1 MERLN
6 YWLFPGFEN
15 IYLED
20 SYVLSINAKTSIQI
34 LLEAVLTENH
44 SLYTQPLPGEQ
55 YCYRRMTVN
64 FPHPQTYDLV
74 LNNISPI
81 ADPDGGVD
89 YGNIDEFFRADD
101 KYYLRGEWGEL
112 TIVSDPPILLD
123 ENYLIVRNGENFIQ
137 INKDKISLCEWKRE
151 REGVISLVYE
161 NDFGSDLCVQIEAEQ
176 DPEGFE
182 AALGYMNELDTGH
195 TTDITG
201 GGELTFD
208 KIKQFYAHNF
218 NQENVQAF
226 SVDKIKQFYAHN
238 FNQENVQAFS
248 VKFPSSAGHKY
259 SISAIT
265 SDNKLVQAF
274 ASSLE

>member
-6 YWLFPGFEN
+6 YWQLPGFEN

-20 SYVLSINAKTSIQI
+20 SYVLSINANTISIQI
-34 LLEAVLTENH
+34 LLEAILTENH
-44 SLYTQPLPGEQ
+44 PLYTPALSGEQ
-55 YCYRRMTVN
+55 YCYRQMTVY

-81 ADPDGGVD
+81 ADPDGSVD
-89 YGNIDEFFRADD
+89 YGNIDDFFMADD

-112 TIVSDPPILLD
+112 TIVSDPPRLVD

-151 REGVISLVYE
+151 KEGVISLVYQ

-201 GGELTFD
+201 GDELTFD
-208 KIKQFYAHNF
+208 KIKQFYA
-218 NQENVQAF
+218 A
-226 SVDKIKQFYAHN
+226 N

-248 VKFPSSAGHKY
+248 VKYPSSAGNQY

-265 SDNKLVQAF
+265 SDN
-274 ASSLE
+274 

>member
-6 YWLFPGFEN
+6 YWQLPGFEN

-20 SYVLSINAKTSIQI
+20 SYVLSINANTISIKI

-44 SLYTQPLPGEQ
+44 PLYTPALSGEQ
-55 YCYRRMTVN
+55 YCYRQMTVY

-74 LNNISPI
+74 LNNISAI
-81 ADPDGGVD
+81 ADPDGSVD
-89 YGNIDEFFRADD
+89 YGNIDVFFMADD
-101 KYYLRGEWGEL
+101 KYYLRGEWGEV
-112 TIVSDPPILLD
+112 TIVSDPPRLVD

-137 INKDKISLCEWKRE
+137 INKDKIRFYEWKRE
-151 REGVISLVYE
+151 GVIGLVYE
-161 NDFGSDLCVQIEAEQ
+161 NDLGIPLNVQIEAEQ

-182 AALGYMNELDTGH
+182 AALGYMHELDTGH

-208 KIKQFYAHNF
+208 KIKQFYA
-218 NQENVQAF
+218 A
-226 SVDKIKQFYAHN
+226 N

-248 VKFPSSAGHKY
+248 VKYPSSAGNQY

-265 SDNKLVQAF
+265 SDN
-274 ASSLE
+274 

>member
-6 YWLFPGFEN
+6 YWQLPGFEN

-20 SYVLSINAKTSIQI
+20 SYVLSIINAKISIQI

-44 SLYTQPLPGEQ
+44 PLYTPALSEEQ
-55 YCYRRMTVN
+55 YCYRQMTVN

-74 LNNISPI
+74 LNNIRAI
-81 ADPDGGVD
+81 ADPDGSVD
-89 YGNIDEFFRADD
+89 YGNIDDFFMADD

-112 TIVSDPPILLD
+112 TIVSDPPLLFD
-123 ENYLIVRNGENFIQ
+123 KKYLIVRNGENFIQ
-137 INKDKISLCEWKRE
+137 INKDKISRFEWR
-151 REGVISLVYE
+151 REGVIVLFYINKDKISRFEWRREGVIVLFYE
-161 NDFGSDLCVQIEAEQ
+161 NDFGSPLFFQIEAEQ
-176 DPEGFE
+176 DPEGFR
-182 AALGYMNELDTGH
+182 AALAYMNELETGY

-208 KIKQFYAHNF
+208 KIKQYYAP
-218 NQENVQAF
+218 
-226 SVDKIKQFYAHN
+226 N

-248 VKFPSSAGHKY
+248 VKYPSSAGNQY

-265 SDNKLVQAF
+265 SDN
-274 ASSLE
+274 

>member
-6 YWLFPGFEN
+6 YWQLPGFEN

-20 SYVLSINAKTSIQI
+20 SYVLSINANTISIQI

-44 SLYTQPLPGEQ
+44 PLYTPALSGEQ
-55 YCYRRMTVN
+55 YCYRQMTVN

-74 LNNISPI
+74 LNNISAI
-81 ADPDGGVD
+81 ADPDGSVD
-89 YGNIDEFFRADD
+89 YGNIDDFFMEDD

-112 TIVSDPPILLD
+112 TIVSDPPRLVD

-137 INKDKISLCEWKRE
+137 INKDKISFYEWKRE
-151 REGVISLVYE
+151 EGVINLLYK
-161 NDFGSDLCVQIEAEQ
+161 NDFGSPLNVQIEAEQ

-182 AALGYMNELDTGH
+182 AALGYMNELATGH

-208 KIKQFYAHNF
+208 KIKQFYA
-218 NQENVQAF
+218 A
-226 SVDKIKQFYAHN
+226 K

-248 VKFPSSAGHKY
+248 VKYPSSAGNQY

-265 SDNKLVQAF
+265 SDN
-274 ASSLE
+274 

>member
-6 YWLFPGFEN
+6 YWQFPGFEN

-34 LLEAVLTENH
+34 LLETVLTENH

-74 LNNISPI
+74 VNNISPI
-81 ADPDGGVD
+81 ADPDGSID
-89 YGNIDEFFRADD
+89 YGNIDEFFRADG
-101 KYYLRGEWGEL
+101 KYYLRVGEWGEL
-112 TIVSDPPILLD
+112 TIVSDPPMIFD
-123 ENYLIVRNGENFIQ
+123 VENYLIVRNGDNLLE
-137 INKDKISLCEWKRE
+137 INKEKITGFEWKRAGK
-151 REGVISLVYE
+151 GVVSLLYE
-161 NDFGSDLCVQIEAEQ
+161 NDSGNPLSVQIEAEK
-176 DPEGFE
+176 DPEGFR
-182 AALGYMNELDTGH
+182 AALGYMNELETGY

-208 KIKQFYAHNF
+208 KIKQYYAPN
-218 NQENVQAF
+218 
-226 SVDKIKQFYAHN
+226 
-238 FNQENVQAFS
+238 NQENVQAFS
-248 VKFPSSAGHKY
+248 VKYPNSAGNQY

-265 SDNKLVQAF
+265 SDN
-274 ASSLE
+274 

>member
-6 YWLFPGFEN
+6 YWQFPGFEN

-20 SYVLSINAKTSIQI
+20 SYVLSINAKVSIQI

-44 SLYTQPLPGEQ
+44 PLYTSALSGEQ
-55 YCYRRMTVN
+55 YCYRQMTVN
-64 FPHPQTYDLV
+64 FPNPQTYDLV

-81 ADPDGGVD
+81 ADPDGSVD
-89 YGNIDEFFRADD
+89 YGNIDEFFMADD

-112 TIVSDPPILLD
+112 TIVSDPPLIFD
-123 ENYLIVRNGENFIQ
+123 VENYLIVRNGDNFIQ
-137 INKDKISLCEWKRE
+137 INKDKISISECKG
-151 REGVISLVYE
+151 EGVIVLFYK
-161 NDFGSDLCVQIEAEQ
+161 NDFGSPLFVQIEAEQ

-182 AALGYMNELDTGH
+182 AALGYMKELETGY

-208 KIKQFYAHNF
+208 KIKQYYAANL
-218 NQENVQAF
+218 
-226 SVDKIKQFYAHN
+226 
-238 FNQENVQAFS
+238 NQENVQAFS
-248 VKFPSSAGHKY
+248 VKYPSSAGNPY

-265 SDNKLVQAF
+265 SEK
-274 ASSLE
+274 

>member
-6 YWLFPGFEN
+6 YWQLPGFEN

-20 SYVLSINAKTSIQI
+20 SYVLSIINAKISIQI

-44 SLYTQPLPGEQ
+44 PLYTPALSEEQ
-55 YCYRRMTVN
+55 YCYRQMTVN

-74 LNNISPI
+74 LNNIRAI
-81 ADPDGGVD
+81 ADPDGSVD
-89 YGNIDEFFRADD
+89 YGNIDDFFMADD

-112 TIVSDPPILLD
+112 TIVSDPPLLFD
-123 ENYLIVRNGENFIQ
+123 EKYLIVRNGENFIQ
-137 INKDKISLCEWKRE
+137 INKDKISRFEWR
-151 REGVISLVYE
+151 REGVIVLFYE
-161 NDFGSDLCVQIEAEQ
+161 NDFGSPLFFQIEAEQ

-182 AALGYMNELDTGH
+182 AALGYMHELDTGH

-208 KIKQFYAHNF
+208 KIKQYYAP
-218 NQENVQAF
+218 
-226 SVDKIKQFYAHN
+226 N

-248 VKFPSSAGHKY
+248 VKYPSSAGNQY

-265 SDNKLVQAF
+265 SDN
-274 ASSLE
+274 

>member
-6 YWLFPGFEN
+6 YWQFSGFEN

-34 LLEAVLTENH
+34 LLETVLTENH

-64 FPHPQTYDLV
+64 FPHPQTYYLV

-81 ADPDGGVD
+81 ADPDGSVD
-89 YGNIDEFFRADD
+89 YGNIDEFFSADG

-123 ENYLIVRNGENFIQ
+123 VENYLIVKNGENFIE
-137 INKDKISLCEWKRE
+137 INKEKISLFEWKRE
-151 REGVISLVYE
+151 RKGVITLVYE
-161 NDFGSDLCVQIEAEQ
+161 NTSGSPSSVQIEAQ
-176 DPEGFE
+176 KDPEGF
-182 AALGYMNELDTGH
+182 AAVLGYMGEIETGY
-195 TTDITG
+195 TTEFTG
-201 GGELTFD
+201 GDLTFD
-208 KIKQFYAHNF
+208 KLKQYYAANLNH
-218 NQENVQAF
+218 
-226 SVDKIKQFYAHN
+226 
-238 FNQENVQAFS
+238 ENVQAFS
-248 VKFPSSAGHKY
+248 VKYPSSAGNKY

-265 SDNKLVQAF
+265 S
-274 ASSLE
+274 

>member
-6 YWLFPGFEN
+6 YWQFPGFEN

-89 YGNIDEFFRADD
+89 YGNIDDFFMADD

-112 TIVSDPPILLD
+112 TIVSDPPRLVD
-123 ENYLIVRNGENFIQ
+123 ENYLIVRNGENFIR
-137 INKDKISLCEWKRE
+137 INKDKISFSEGK
-151 REGVISLVYE
+151 REGVIGLLYE
-161 NDFGSDLCVQIEAEQ
+161 NDFGSDLYVQIEAEQ

-208 KIKQFYAHNF
+208 KIKQSYAALTF
-218 NQENVQAF
+218 
-226 SVDKIKQFYAHN
+226 DKIKQSYAAK

-248 VKFPSSAGHKY
+248 VKYPSSAGHKY

-274 ASSLE
+274 TSSLE

>member
-6 YWLFPGFEN
+6 YWQLPGFEN

-20 SYVLSINAKTSIQI
+20 SYVLSINANISIQI

-44 SLYTQPLPGEQ
+44 PLYTPALSGEQ
-55 YCYRRMTVN
+55 YCYRQMTVN

-74 LNNISPI
+74 LNNISAI
-81 ADPDGGVD
+81 ADPDGSVD
-89 YGNIDEFFRADD
+89 YGNIDDFFMADD

-112 TIVSDPPILLD
+112 TIVSDPPLLFD

-137 INKDKISLCEWKRE
+137 INKDKISRFEWKRE
-151 REGVISLVYE
+151 GVIVLVYE
-161 NDFGSDLCVQIEAEQ
+161 NDFGSPLFVQIEAEQ
-176 DPEGFE
+176 DPEGFR
-182 AALGYMNELDTGH
+182 AALGYMNELETGY

-208 KIKQFYAHNF
+208 KIKQYYAP
-218 NQENVQAF
+218 
-226 SVDKIKQFYAHN
+226 N

-248 VKFPSSAGHKY
+248 VKYPSSAGNQY

-265 SDNKLVQAF
+265 SDN
-274 ASSLE
+274 

>member
-6 YWLFPGFEN
+6 YWQFSGFEN

-34 LLEAVLTENH
+34 LLEAVLTGNH

-81 ADPDGGVD
+81 ADPDGSVD
-89 YGNIDEFFRADD
+89 YGNIDDFFSADG

-123 ENYLIVRNGENFIQ
+123 VENYLIVKNGENFIE
-137 INKDKISLCEWKRE
+137 INKGKISLFEWKKE
-151 REGVISLVYE
+151 RKGVITLVYE
-161 NDFGSDLCVQIEAEQ
+161 NTSGSPSSVQIEAQ
-176 DPEGFE
+176 KDPEGFA
-182 AALGYMNELDTGH
+182 AALGYMGEIETGY
-195 TTDITG
+195 TTEFT

-208 KIKQFYAHNF
+208 KLKQYYAANL
-218 NQENVQAF
+218 
-226 SVDKIKQFYAHN
+226 
-238 FNQENVQAFS
+238 NQENVQAFS
-248 VKFPSSAGHKY
+248 VKYPSSAGDKY

-265 SDNKLVQAF
+265 S
-274 ASSLE
+274 

>member
-6 YWLFPGFEN
+6 YWQLPGFEN

-20 SYVLSINAKTSIQI
+20 SYVLSINANTISIKI

-44 SLYTQPLPGEQ
+44 PLYTPALSGEQ
-55 YCYRRMTVN
+55 YCYRQMTVY

-74 LNNISPI
+74 LNNISAI
-81 ADPDGGVD
+81 ADPDGSVD
-89 YGNIDEFFRADD
+89 YGNIDDFFMADD

-112 TIVSDPPILLD
+112 TIVSDPPRLVD

-137 INKDKISLCEWKRE
+137 INKDKISFSEWKRE
-151 REGVISLVYE
+151 GGVIGLVYE
-161 NDFGSDLCVQIEAEQ
+161 NDFGSPLNVQIEAEQ

-208 KIKQFYAHNF
+208 KIKQFYA
-218 NQENVQAF
+218 A
-226 SVDKIKQFYAHN
+226 N

-248 VKFPSSAGHKY
+248 VKYPSSAGNQY

-265 SDNKLVQAF
+265 SDN
-274 ASSLE
+274 

>member
-6 YWLFPGFEN
+6 YWQLPGFEN

-20 SYVLSINAKTSIQI
+20 SYVLSINANTISIQI

-44 SLYTQPLPGEQ
+44 PLYTPALSGEQ
-55 YCYRRMTVN
+55 YCYRQMTVK

-81 ADPDGGVD
+81 ADPDGSVD
-89 YGNIDEFFRADD
+89 YGNIDDFFREDD

-112 TIVSDPPILLD
+112 TIVSDPPRLVD

-137 INKDKISLCEWKRE
+137 INKDKISFYEWKRE
-151 REGVISLVYE
+151 EGVINLLYK
-161 NDFGSDLCVQIEAEQ
+161 NDFGSPLNVQIEAEQ

-201 GGELTFD
+201 GDELTFD
-208 KIKQFYAHNF
+208 KIKQFYA
-218 NQENVQAF
+218 A
-226 SVDKIKQFYAHN
+226 K

-248 VKFPSSAGHKY
+248 VKYPSSAGNQY

-265 SDNKLVQAF
+265 SDN
-274 ASSLE
+274 

>member
-1 MERLN
+1 
-6 YWLFPGFEN
+6 
-15 IYLED
+15 
-20 SYVLSINAKTSIQI
+20 
-34 LLEAVLTENH
+34 
-44 SLYTQPLPGEQ
+44 
-55 YCYRRMTVN
+55 MTVN

-89 YGNIDEFFRADD
+89 YGNIDEFFRAED

-112 TIVSDPPILLD
+112 TIVSDPPLLFD

-182 AALGYMNELDTGH
+182 AALGYMNELDTCH

-265 SDNKLVQAF
+265 SDNKLGQAF

>member
-6 YWLFPGFEN
+6 YWQFPGFEN

-44 SLYTQPLPGEQ
+44 SLYTQPLPEEQ
-55 YCYRRMTVN
+55 YCYRRMSVN

-81 ADPDGGVD
+81 ADPDGSVD
-89 YGNIDEFFRADD
+89 YGNIDEFFSADG
-101 KYYLRGEWGEL
+101 KYYLRGEWGQL
-112 TIVSDPPILLD
+112 TIVSDPPTLVD
-123 ENYLIVRNGENFIQ
+123 ENYLIVRNGDNFIQ
-137 INKDKISLCEWKRE
+137 INKDKISIFQWKRE
-151 REGVISLVYE
+151 TKGVIALVYE
-161 NDFGSDLCVQIEAEQ
+161 NDLGSPLSVQIEAEQ
-176 DPEGFE
+176 DPEGFR
-182 AALGYMNELDTGH
+182 AALGYMNELETRY

-208 KIKQFYAHNF
+208 KIKQYYA
-218 NQENVQAF
+218 A
-226 SVDKIKQFYAHN
+226 N

-248 VKFPSSAGHKY
+248 VKYPSSAGDKY

-265 SDNKLVQAF
+265 S
-274 ASSLE
+274 

>member
-6 YWLFPGFEN
+6 YWQFPGFEN

-20 SYVLSINAKTSIQI
+20 SYVLSIINAKTSIQI

-44 SLYTQPLPGEQ
+44 PLYTQALPGEQ

-81 ADPDGGVD
+81 VDPDDGSVD

-101 KYYLRGEWGEL
+101 KYYLRGEWGGL
-112 TIVSDPPILLD
+112 TIVSDPPILFD
-123 ENYLIVRNGENFIQ
+123 VENYLIVRNGDNFIQ
-137 INKDKISLCEWKRE
+137 INKDKITGFEWKRAGK
-151 REGVISLVYE
+151 GVISLLYE
-161 NDFGSDLCVQIEAEQ
+161 NDSGNPLSVKIEADK
-176 DPEGFE
+176 DPEGFA
-182 AALGYMNELDTGH
+182 AALGYMRELESGYIS
-195 TTDITG
+195 DITG

-208 KIKQFYAHNF
+208 KIKQYYAPT
-218 NQENVQAF
+218 
-226 SVDKIKQFYAHN
+226 

-248 VKFPSSAGHKY
+248 VKYPSSAGDRY

-265 SDNKLVQAF
+265 TD
-274 ASSLE
+274 

>member
-6 YWLFPGFEN
+6 YWQLPGFEN

-20 SYVLSINAKTSIQI
+20 SYVLSINANTISIQI

-44 SLYTQPLPGEQ
+44 PLYTPALSGEQ
-55 YCYRRMTVN
+55 YCYRQMTVK

-74 LNNISPI
+74 VNNISPI
-81 ADPDGGVD
+81 ADPDGSVD
-89 YGNIDEFFRADD
+89 YGNIDDFFMADD

-112 TIVSDPPILLD
+112 TIVSDPPRLVD

-161 NDFGSDLCVQIEAEQ
+161 NDFGSPLNVQIEAEQ

-201 GGELTFD
+201 GDELTFD
-208 KIKQFYAHNF
+208 KIKQFYA
-218 NQENVQAF
+218 A
-226 SVDKIKQFYAHN
+226 K

-248 VKFPSSAGHKY
+248 VKYPSSAGNQY

-265 SDNKLVQAF
+265 SDN
-274 ASSLE
+274 

>member
-6 YWLFPGFEN
+6 YWQFPGFEN

-34 LLEAVLTENH
+34 LLEAVVTENH

-74 LNNISPI
+74 LNNISAI
-81 ADPDGGVD
+81 ADPDGSVD
-89 YGNIDEFFRADD
+89 YGNIDDFFMADD

-112 TIVSDPPILLD
+112 TIVSAPPLIFD
-123 ENYLIVRNGENFIQ
+123 EKYLIVRNGENFIQ
-137 INKDKISLCEWKRE
+137 INKDKISRLEQRG
-151 REGVISLVYE
+151 EGVIVLFYE
-161 NDFGSDLCVQIEAEQ
+161 NDFGSPLFVQIEAEQ
-176 DPEGFE
+176 DPEGFR
-182 AALGYMNELDTGH
+182 AALGYMNELETGY

-208 KIKQFYAHNF
+208 KIKQYYAPNL
-218 NQENVQAF
+218 
-226 SVDKIKQFYAHN
+226 
-238 FNQENVQAFS
+238 NQENVQAFS
-248 VKFPSSAGHKY
+248 VKFPSSAGDKY

-265 SDNKLVQAF
+265 SNN
-274 ASSLE
+274 

>member
-6 YWLFPGFEN
+6 YWQFPGFEN

-55 YCYRRMTVN
+55 YCYRRMIVN
-64 FPHPQTYDLV
+64 FPHPQT
-74 LNNISPI
+74 I
-81 ADPDGGVD
+81 ADPDGSVD
-89 YGNIDEFFRADD
+89 YGNIDEFFRADG

-112 TIVSDPPILLD
+112 TIVSDPPLLFD

-137 INKDKISLCEWKRE
+137 INKDKISISEWKS
-151 REGVISLVYE
+151 EGVIGLVYE
-161 NDFGSDLCVQIEAEQ
+161 NDLGSHLYVQIEAEQ

-182 AALGYMNELDTGH
+182 AALGYMYEVDTAH

-208 KIKQFYAHNF
+208 KIKQFYA
-218 NQENVQAF
+218 A
-226 SVDKIKQFYAHN
+226 N

-248 VKFPSSAGHKY
+248 VKYPSSAGNQY

-265 SDNKLVQAF
+265 SNN
-274 ASSLE
+274 

>member
-6 YWLFPGFEN
+6 YWQFPGFEN

-112 TIVSDPPILLD
+112 TIVSDPPILFD
-123 ENYLIVRNGENFIQ
+123 VENYLIVRNGEKFIQ
-137 INKDKISLCEWKRE
+137 INKDKISMFEWKRA
-151 REGVISLVYE
+151 RRGVIGLVYE
-161 NDFGSDLCVQIEAEQ
+161 NDSGSPLSVQIEAEQ
-176 DPEGFE
+176 DPEGFR
-182 AALGYMNELDTGH
+182 AALGYMMELETGY

-208 KIKQFYAHNF
+208 KIKQYYPPNL
-218 NQENVQAF
+218 
-226 SVDKIKQFYAHN
+226 
-238 FNQENVQAFS
+238 NQENVQAFS
-248 VKFPSSAGHKY
+248 VKFPSSAGDKY

>member
-6 YWLFPGFEN
+6 YWQLPGFEN

-44 SLYTQPLPGEQ
+44 SLYTQPIPGEQ

-89 YGNIDEFFRADD
+89 YGNIDDFFMEDD

-112 TIVSDPPILLD
+112 TIVSDPPRLVD
-123 ENYLIVRNGENFIQ
+123 ENSLIVRNGENLIQ

-151 REGVISLVYE
+151 REGVIGLVYE
-161 NDFGSDLCVQIEAEQ
+161 NDFGSPLYVQIEAEQ

-201 GGELTFD
+201 GGDLTFD
-208 KIKQFYAHNF
+208 KIKQSYAAQTFDKIKQSYAAQF

-226 SVDKIKQFYAHN
+226 Y
-238 FNQENVQAFS
+238 
-248 VKFPSSAGHKY
+248 VKYPSSAGNQY
-259 SISAIT
+259 SISAIP
-265 SDNKLVQAF
+265 SDN
-274 ASSLE
+274 

>member
-6 YWLFPGFEN
+6 YWQLPGFEN

-20 SYVLSINAKTSIQI
+20 SYVLSINANTISIKI

-44 SLYTQPLPGEQ
+44 PLYTPALSGEQ
-55 YCYRRMTVN
+55 YCYRQMTVN

-74 LNNISPI
+74 LNNISAI
-81 ADPDGGVD
+81 ADPDGSVD
-89 YGNIDEFFRADD
+89 YGNIDVFFMADD

-112 TIVSDPPILLD
+112 TIVSDPPRLVD

-137 INKDKISLCEWKRE
+137 INKDKISFSEWERGISE
-151 REGVISLVYE
+151 WIREGVIGLVYE
-161 NDFGSDLCVQIEAEQ
+161 NDFGSHLNVQIEAEQ
-176 DPEGFE
+176 DPEAFE
-182 AALGYMNELDTGH
+182 AALGYMNELATGH

-208 KIKQFYAHNF
+208 KIKQYYAANF
-218 NQENVQAF
+218 KQENVQA
-226 SVDKIKQFYAHN
+226 I
-238 FNQENVQAFS
+238 S
-248 VKFPSSAGHKY
+248 VKYPSSAGNQY

-265 SDNKLVQAF
+265 SDN
-274 ASSLE
+274 

>member
-6 YWLFPGFEN
+6 YWQFPGFEN

-34 LLEAVLTENH
+34 PLEAVLTENH

-81 ADPDGGVD
+81 ADPDGSVD
-89 YGNIDEFFRADD
+89 YGNIDEFFMADG
-101 KYYLRGEWGEL
+101 KYYLTGEWGEL
-112 TIVSDPPILLD
+112 TIVSDPPLLLD
-123 ENYLIVRNGENFIQ
+123 VENYLIVRNGENFIE
-137 INKDKISLCEWKRE
+137 INKEKISICEWKRE
-151 REGVISLVYE
+151 RKGVITLVYE
-161 NDFGSDLCVQIEAEQ
+161 NTSGSPLSVQIEAEK
-176 DPEGFE
+176 DPEGF
-182 AALGYMNELDTGH
+182 AAVLGYMGEIETGY

-208 KIKQFYAHNF
+208 KIKQHYA
-218 NQENVQAF
+218 A
-226 SVDKIKQFYAHN
+226 N

-248 VKFPSSAGHKY
+248 VKYPSSAGDKY
-259 SISAIT
+259 SVSAIT
-265 SDNKLVQAF
+265 S
-274 ASSLE
+274 

>member
-6 YWLFPGFEN
+6 YWQFPGFEN

-20 SYVLSINAKTSIQI
+20 SYVLSINTKISIQI

-55 YCYRRMTVN
+55 YCYRRMTVI

-74 LNNISPI
+74 LNNISPV
-81 ADPDGGVD
+81 ADPDGSVD
-89 YGNIDEFFRADD
+89 YGNIDEFFMADG

-112 TIVSDPPILLD
+112 TIVSDPPILVDL
-123 ENYLIVRNGENFIQ
+123 ENYLIVKNGENFIE
-137 INKDKISLCEWKRE
+137 INKDKISMSEWKRE
-151 REGVISLVYE
+151 GVIGLVYE
-161 NDFGSDLCVQIEAEQ
+161 NDFGSHLSVQIEAEQ
-176 DPEGFE
+176 DPEGFR
-182 AALGYMNELDTGH
+182 AALGYMNELETRY

-208 KIKQFYAHNF
+208 KIKQYYAPNL
-218 NQENVQAF
+218 
-226 SVDKIKQFYAHN
+226 
-238 FNQENVQAFS
+238 NQENVQAFS
-248 VKFPSSAGHKY
+248 VKYPSSAGDKY

-265 SDNKLVQAF
+265 SDNQLVSAL
-274 ASSLE
+274 ASTLQ

>member
-6 YWLFPGFEN
+6 YWQLPGFEN

-20 SYVLSINAKTSIQI
+20 SYVLSINANTISIQI

-44 SLYTQPLPGEQ
+44 PLYTPALSGEQ
-55 YCYRRMTVN
+55 YCYRQMTVK

-74 LNNISPI
+74 LNNISAI
-81 ADPDGGVD
+81 ADPDGSVD
-89 YGNIDEFFRADD
+89 YGNIDDFFMADD

-112 TIVSDPPILLD
+112 TIVSDPPRLVD
-123 ENYLIVRNGENFIQ
+123 ENYLIVRNGEKFLQ
-137 INKDKISLCEWKRE
+137 INKDKIRFYEWKRE
-151 REGVISLVYE
+151 GVIGLVYE
-161 NDFGSDLCVQIEAEQ
+161 NDFGIPLNVQIEAEQ

-182 AALGYMNELDTGH
+182 AALGYMHELDTGH

-208 KIKQFYAHNF
+208 KIKQFYAANF
-218 NQENVQAF
+218 NQENVQ
-226 SVDKIKQFYAHN
+226 V
-238 FNQENVQAFS
+238 NQENVQALS
-248 VKFPSSAGHKY
+248 VKYQSSAGNQY

-265 SDNKLVQAF
+265 SDH
-274 ASSLE
+274 

>member
-1 MERLN
+1 MEHLN
-6 YWLFPGFEN
+6 YWQFPGFEN

-44 SLYTQPLPGEQ
+44 PLYTQALPGEQ
-55 YCYRRMTVN
+55 YCYGRMTVN
-64 FPHPQTYDLV
+64 FPHLQTYDLV

-81 ADPDGGVD
+81 ADPDGSVD
-89 YGNIDEFFRADD
+89 YGNIDDFFMVDD

-112 TIVSDPPILLD
+112 TIVSDPPILFD
-123 ENYLIVRNGENFIQ
+123 VENYLIVRNGENFIQ
-137 INKDKISLCEWKRE
+137 INKDKISISEWKRE
-151 REGVISLVYE
+151 GVIGLVYE
-161 NDFGSDLCVQIEAEQ
+161 NDFGSPLSVKIEAEQ

-208 KIKQFYAHNF
+208 KIKQYYAP
-218 NQENVQAF
+218 
-226 SVDKIKQFYAHN
+226 N

-248 VKFPSSAGHKY
+248 VKYPSSAGNQY

-265 SDNKLVQAF
+265 SEK
-274 ASSLE
+274 

>member
-6 YWLFPGFEN
+6 YWQLPGFEN

-20 SYVLSINAKTSIQI
+20 SYVLSINANTISIQI

-44 SLYTQPLPGEQ
+44 PLYTPALSGEQ
-55 YCYRRMTVN
+55 YCYRQMTVY

-74 LNNISPI
+74 LNNIRPI
-81 ADPDGGVD
+81 ADPDGSVD
-89 YGNIDEFFRADD
+89 YGNIDDFFMEDD

-112 TIVSDPPILLD
+112 TIVSDPPRLVD
-123 ENYLIVRNGENFIQ
+123 ENYLIVRNGEKFIQ
-137 INKDKISLCEWKRE
+137 INKDKIRFYEWKRE
-151 REGVISLVYE
+151 GVIGLVYE
-161 NDFGSDLCVQIEAEQ
+161 NDLGIPLNVQIEAEQ

-182 AALGYMNELDTGH
+182 AALGYMHELDTGH

-208 KIKQFYAHNF
+208 KIKQFYA
-218 NQENVQAF
+218 A
-226 SVDKIKQFYAHN
+226 N

-248 VKFPSSAGHKY
+248 VKYPSSAGNQY

-265 SDNKLVQAF
+265 SDN
-274 ASSLE
+274 